1 MAKSSRQPALVTRY
15 ERVEL
20 WLREQFLPSFKSAW
34 SDFFVRD
41 RVPNLAASLA
51 FFALVSMIPLL
62 ILITAA
68 LGYVMAGSEQAYQ
81 GVLDLITKVAPQS
94 VTDIFPLINDL
105 IAGKFTAGW
114 IGVIVLFW
122 AGSRVFDIL
131 ESALN
136 RVWNLQKDRPFLRKT
151 GLALV
156 LIPGMVL
163 FLGVSLGISTL
174 FSITRRLEVP
184 WFQIQ
189 LADIPFLWDIMG
201 VLLPI
206 SLSVV
211 GFYLVYRLIAA
222 TKVHRKDALIGALTA
237 SILWEALK
245 FGYDYYVTHIW
256 NVNQLYGGL
265 GTLVIFVIWV
275 YLSCMVLLFGA
286 EVAFNWQRISRE
298 RHETFEYF
306 NPMVE

>member
-1 MAKSSRQPALVTRY
+1 MAQSPHNKNLVTKY

-20 WLREQFLPSFKSAW
+20 WFREQLWPAFKSAW
-34 SDFFVRD
+34 YDFFVED
-41 RVPNLAASLA
+41 KVPNLAASLA
-51 FFALVSMIPLL
+51 FFAMVSMIPLL

-68 LGYVMAGSEQAYQ
+68 LGYVMEGSEQAYQ
-81 GVLDLITKVAPQS
+81 GVLDLITKVAPHS
-94 VTDIFPLINDL
+94 ITDIFPLINDL

-131 ESALN
+131 ESSLN
-136 RVWNLQKDRPFLRKT
+136 RVWNLKRDRPFLKKT
-151 GLALV
+151 GLAIV

-163 FLGVSLGISTL
+163 FLGISLGVTTL
-174 FSITRRLEVP
+174 FSLTRRLEVP
-184 WFQIQ
+184 WLQIR
-189 LADIPFLWDIMG
+189 LSDVPFLWDIMG
-201 VLLPI
+201 ILLPI
-206 SLSVV
+206 GLSVI

-222 TKVHRKDALIGALTA
+222 TKVHRKDAFIGALTA
-237 SILWEALK
+237 AIMWEALK

-265 GTLVIFVIWV
+265 GTPVLFVIWV

-286 EVAFNWQRISRE
+286 EVAFNWQRVERE
-298 RHETFEYF
+298 RHDTYEYF
-306 NPMVE
+306 DPMFE